1 MASTS
6 DKLKLENITSGILEY
21 LDDNI
26 KEASDLPEVK
36 YLTTSLLEALLI
48 RSESNFKPLNYI
60 YKFHALV
67 NWLAC
72 NKGCQQEIKEKLV
85 NIFKLEH
92 FTCSELSNCVRES
105 SLYSDSDI

>member
-1 MASTS
+1 MTFKESLDLLNLLKTMEMSLFETIENFTLNKIKEGAFSTEKLLLMASTS

-48 RSESNFKPLNYI
+48 RSESNFKPLN
-60 YKFHALV
+60 
-67 NWLAC
+67 
-72 NKGCQQEIKEKLV
+72 
-85 NIFKLEH
+85 
-92 FTCSELSNCVRES
+92 
-105 SLYSDSDI
+105 